1 MDFHTM
7 VSSFKRTLLEE
18 KEQVSELSKNAR
30 KIVRKYIADGTPD
43 RHTPKY
49 SFKEL
54 FRDVPN
60 FDRLGKAGPMRTMF
74 PMGNTVQRG
83 GTELFKRL
91 VDQGWEPAFTTKTVI
106 QKNKDADG
114 REYDVPM
121 DLPELTLKKE
131 EEKSSQEEKDSFD
144 LFYSVYPRK
153 QGKAGAW
160 KHWKNNYSKLPI
172 STIMDHCQKAY
183 VNTEKGWIPHADTY
197 LNQEKYYDEIV
208 AAVKKVDPIRI
219 SEFKKTTT
227 GHLIGYCHECDESS
241 QFYKDK
247 FDIQK
252 GTHCKCNSTVY
263 PIPKGGLNGSSIGNN
278 R

>member
-1 MDFHTM
+1 MNNDYIIIPGNLLRSTDLSMMQRLLYAKILGLDNDNGCYASNQYFADCLGVTKDY
-7 VSSFKRTLLEE
+7 VSKALSDLKKKGYISIRLNYAEGSKQVESRTIRCMSDTYRISVIEGTGQKAEVKVKKEYKEE
-18 KEQVSELSKNAR
+18 KE
-30 KIVRKYIADGTPD
+30 
-43 RHTPKY
+43 
-49 SFKEL
+49 
-54 FRDVPN
+54 
-60 FDRLGKAGPMRTMF
+60 
-74 PMGNTVQRG
+74 
-83 GTELFKRL
+83 
-91 VDQGWEPAFTTKTVI
+91 
-106 QKNKDADG
+106 
-114 REYDVPM
+114 
-121 DLPELTLKKE
+121 
-131 EEKSSQEEKDSFD
+131 SFD

-153 QGKAGAW
+153 QGKAKAW
-160 KHWKNNYSKLPI
+160 IHWKNNYSKLPI

-208 AAVKKVDPIRI
+208 AAVKKVEPIRI